1 MKDYVVWHKP
11 DHFPSGEMLQQTA
24 YGLYEDENGKKIFVS
39 RINIGDLEDSNDEKT
54 IAGIEKYVF
63 GEEIKKEIIRQFKER
78 IAKGMNIHDAL
89 CGIKDNP
96 ADGIYFKGN
105 KVIKVKY
112 IYHKRGAIIFNSK
125 ADKEIITTDRSGRE
139 HRKAYINGGY
149 ACAEFNKSTGK
160 FKRLIPLWEYEK
172 IKDKPVPSD
181 TERIYAGDILCRLMD
196 KTFYVVY
203 KMGVAGLFLR
213 NVSETQG
220 NDISTKGTYG
230 FKLVPDRKTLTEL
243 KKK

>member
-24 YGLYEDENGKKIFVS
+24 YGLYEDENGKKMLVCRVDIAKFDKKS
-39 RINIGDLEDSNDEKT
+39 EEKT
-54 IAGIEKYVF
+54 IKELENYIV

-78 IAKGMNIHDAL
+78 IALGMKISEAL
-89 CGIKDNP
+89 CGKANDP
-96 ADGIYFKGN
+96 KDGIYFKGN
-105 KVIKVKY
+105 KVRKVKAY
-112 IYHKRGAIIFNSK
+112 FHYSGKVSLNK
-125 ADKEIITTDRSGRE
+125 ADKEIITADRSGRE

-149 ACAEFNKSTGK
+149 ACAEFNKTTGK
-160 FKRLIPLWEYEK
+160 LKRLIPLWEYEK

-230 FKLVPDRKTLTEL
+230 FKLVPDRKTLAEL